1 MLVPFH
7 CIEVE
12 APTGFS
18 RGEAFKDSSTQD
30 EILPFSNQDGMPQDK
45 LRNALSSIL
54 DMWLDEYWEDFCQ
67 PAHFACLKQ
76 LLAHLKKH
84 MPGTLVESRAQL
96 LLAQMEAQEPRQ
108 TQPDGS
114 SCPSGS
120 TGEGLNK
127 EKKEVLD
134 FPPLLVAE
142 QLTRMDSEL
151 FLKVVPH
158 HCLHSAISQKDRH
171 DMENLAPTIRATF
184 TQFDQPCKQL
194 PRILVLALA

>member
-1 MLVPFH
+1 
-7 CIEVE
+7 
-12 APTGFS
+12 
-18 RGEAFKDSSTQD
+18 
-30 EILPFSNQDGMPQDK
+30 MPQDK

-54 DMWLDEYWEDFCQ
+54 DMWLDEYGEDFCQ
-67 PAHFACLKQ
+67 PAHVACLKQ
-76 LLAHLKKH
+76 LLAHLKRH
-84 MPGTLVESRAQL
+84 MTGTHVESRAQRL
-96 LLAQMEAQEPRQ
+96 LDQMEAQEPSQ
-108 TQPDGS
+108 TQPD
-114 SCPSGS
+114 GS

-127 EKKEVLD
+127 EKNEVLD

-184 TQFDQPCKQL
+184 TQFDQVFSCVLTTCVGDHSMQPCS
-194 PRILVLALA
+194 RARVLEHWISVAKCREGALIDWPEHVTLIRKAL